1 MRVLSWIRSSFLKN
15 VDAIYQQR
23 KHPRPAADRLQRCKI
38 VSHRGEHD
46 NLTVFENTL
55 AAFEKVKAH
64 GIWGLELDIRWTQ
77 DLRPVVIHDPDT
89 RRLFH
94 IRQRID
100 QLPCARL
107 KESFSV
113 IPTLEEVVQRY
124 GRRLHLMIEIKAEP
138 YPDPV
143 RQNRVLKEHLAQ
155 LAPGEDYHLIS
166 LAPRMFDFFDFAP
179 PASQLPIAE
188 LNIRRFSDLAVRKNF
203 GGLLGHYL
211 LLTNRM
217 LKKHRAIGQNVGTGF
232 VNSKNCLFREMNRH
246 VEWIFSNNAVELQ
259 SILNPGLGNVA
270 PAVENEVQQKVS
282 HDQSHT

>member
-1 MRVLSWIRSSFLKN
+1 MRVLSLIKSSFLKIT
-15 VDAIYQQR
+15 DAIYRQR
-23 KHPRPAADRLQRCKI
+23 KQPRPAANRLQRCKI

-46 NLTVFENTL
+46 NRAVFENTM

-64 GIWGLELDIRWTQ
+64 GIWGLELDIRWTK

-89 RRLFH
+89 QRVFH
-94 IRQRID
+94 NRQRID
-100 QLPCARL
+100 QMTCARL

-113 IPTLEEVVQRY
+113 IPTLEEVVQRFA
-124 GRRLHLMIEIKAEP
+124 RHLHLMVEIKAES

-143 RQNRVLKEHLAQ
+143 RQNRVLKDHLAQ
-155 LAPGEDYHLIS
+155 LQPGKDYHLIS
-166 LAPRMFDFFDFAP
+166 LMPRMFDFFDFAP
-179 PASQLPIAE
+179 PEILLPIAE
-188 LNIRRFSDLAVRKNF
+188 LNVRQFSDLAVRKKF

-211 LLTNRM
+211 FLTNRM

-259 SILNPGLGNVA
+259 SILNAGLGKETTT
-270 PAVENEVQQKVS
+270 VEN
-282 HDQSHT
+282 